1 MEIER
6 RVRLQINA
14 ILGWLVFSGQKQDK
28 LITGDESPM
37 NGAAV
42 RKLVGY
48 GSDVIREIATQYGLT
63 QPQIEELL
71 AKIEQEKQQFSLL
84 TDELVQAIMAVV
96 ATFEETNE
104 TNPNLSEIVAAAL
117 SAVLAKRRGY

>member
-1 MEIER
+1 
-6 RVRLQINA
+6 
-14 ILGWLVFSGQKQDK
+14 
-28 LITGDESPM
+28 M
-37 NGAAV
+37 NGVAV

-84 TDELVQAIMAVV
+84 TDGLVQAIMAVI
-96 ATFEETNE
+96 AIFEETNE
-104 TNPNLSEIVAAAL
+104 TNPNRSEIVAAAL
-117 SAVLAKRRGY
+117 SAVLAKRRGN